1 MKAGVLIL
9 FLLLLVVV
17 SLTGC
22 EAVKGV
28 GRDVQNIGGWGD
40 N

>member
-1 MKAGVLIL
+1 MKTFIAMIFLISIIA
-9 FLLLLVVV
+9 V
-17 SLTGC
+17 SLSGC